1 MRIPILLSSLIFVIP
16 FTSCKNKIKMNF
28 DTTTQAPIAEPIP
41 YQLKEHN
48 DIRVDDYYWLKE
60 RDNPEVIDYLE
71 RENDYFKKMTDDSES
86 FREDLFEELKS
97 RIKEDD
103 ESVPYFIM
111 ITGISL
117 DLKKDNSIQFILEK
131 KIL

>member
-1 MRIPILLSSLIFVIP
+1 MHRPILISSLIFVFL

-28 DTTTQAPIAEPIP
+28 DTSTQAPTVEQIP
-41 YQLKEHN
+41 YQLKEHG
-48 DIRVDDYYWLKE
+48 DIRVDNYYWMKE

-71 RENDYFKKMTDDSES
+71 RENDYFNKMTAETDT

-103 ESVPYFIM
+103 ESVPYFYN
-111 ITGISL
+111 GYWYRRYISI
-117 DLKKDNSIQFILEK
+117 SSS
-131 KIL
+131 